1 VKTNPQVSTGCKHLI
16 YRDQAKFN
24 DFKYSYRSVLD
35 SLPVRAMEYIFL
47 RAAIPWPE

>member
-1 VKTNPQVSTGCKHLI
+1 MKTDPQVSTGCKHLI
-16 YRDQAKFN
+16 YRDQVQLIV
-24 DFKYSYRSVLD
+24 FKYIYRSVLD